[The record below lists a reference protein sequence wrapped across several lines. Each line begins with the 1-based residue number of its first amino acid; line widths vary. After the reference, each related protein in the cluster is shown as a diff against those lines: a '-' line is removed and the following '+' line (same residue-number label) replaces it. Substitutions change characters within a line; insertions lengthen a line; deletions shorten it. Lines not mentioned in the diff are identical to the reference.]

1 MLGMF
6 NGNRAVALIFLA
18 LGVLFLY
25 TALTFRPGFVDE
37 SLVMGPMSYPKWLF
51 IAWLILSVIYFLTGK
66 KSQYPVDLSRSAAA
80 LLGVL
85 AIIAAYFFLFP
96 VLGLPLATFLF
107 LIAFCLFEGMR
118 NFRVVVPFAAFTAL
132 AFWYVFEIVL
142 KISMPRGVLDLLS

>member
-6 NGNRAVALIFLA
+6 NGNRAVALVFLA
-18 LGVLFLY
+18 VGVLFLY
-25 TALTFRPGFVDE
+25 TALTFKPGFVDE

-51 IAWLILSVIYFLTGK
+51 IGWLILSAIYFLTGK
-66 KSQYPVDLSRSAAA
+66 KPKYQVDLSRSAAA

-107 LIAFCLFEGMR
+107 LITFCLFEGMR
-118 NFRVVVPFAAFTAL
+118 NF
-132 AFWYVFEIVL
+132 
-142 KISMPRGVLDLLS
+142 